1 MYKGDVKPAEA
12 YQRIQHSPN
21 AWLIDVRTLPEW
33 QFVGVPA
40 VERLVR
46 VSWQEYP
53 QMQVNQDFVRLVEEA
68 GVPKDAEILCICRS
82 GARSAAAAAALTEAG
97 FANCYNVAEGFEGDK
112 DAEGR
117 RGSRGG
123 WKAAGLPWVQ
133 S

>member
-1 MYKGDVKPAEA
+1 MYKGNVKPTEA
-12 YQRIQHSPN
+12 FERLQASPN

-33 QFVGVPA
+33 QFVGLPA

-53 QMQVNQDFVRLVEEA
+53 AMQVNGDFVRMVEDA
-68 GVPKDAEILCICRS
+68 GVSKDAEVFLICRS
-82 GARSAAAAAALTEAG
+82 GSRSAAAATTLTQAG
-97 FANCYNVAEGFEGDK
+97 FGNCYNVAEGFEGDK
-112 DAEGR
+112 DEQGR